1 MQAGVISLQDML
13 RIVAARAALMVH
25 NCLPKVTTMLA
36 CSLQP
41 SDIEAVIN
49 SEDRYNSLSIAC
61 HNSLRDCVIS
71 GRLDQIE
78 SFREYCTSNGF
89 KCKVLDVPYG
99 FHSDAMDCIL
109 TPLAQLCSHAK
120 LSSPKIPIGSNY
132 HGRMLQPD
140 DISPQYFV
148 DQMRNTVR
156 FSEMLQA
163 IPASD
168 LSFATFIEIG
178 PAAITLPMIKT
189 TLPDQHHTFLSSL
202 NPKQSPWTVLSTS
215 LALMDTKQDNV
226 NWRVFFDGSGGKVID
241 VPEYPLESTELLIP
255 FDTKNNNVHSVL
267 KRNGQSPPQPLG
279 LQEAVTVTQ
288 DTSLYKTTLSSLSR
302 YIKGH
307 VVRGTAICPA
317 SVYYQLVLEAAMLA
331 TQPTAESILTMED
344 ICFDQP
350 LVYESPSDAKKVGVY
365 LKMRVPETKTGS
377 TFGSFEVGSLK
388 AEGLV
393 RDEMYCKG
401 KIISQSVSQLKY
413 VFTRKAAMIR
423 RQRLHLDRLEGA
435 DCDIFTTRLLYETV
449 FPRVVEYS
457 KDYQTILR
465 LTTLENGSEGFGSFK
480 LPVGSEAQGCILS
493 PAFTDTLLHA
503 AGFVANCHVPTT
515 QVCICVKVE
524 SIKVLYQDFNQQ
536 QTFSLYCSLFDS
548 VEGGIVADAYAK
560 TESGD
565 VIAAIEGMHFKRL
578 QLKSFEAHL
587 ARQKSSG
594 KSTSPS
600 EQIRVSG
607 HQRALNSH
615 HHKVGV
621 SDALNQGHRQE
632 IKNSME
638 TTVLKLVAEVC
649 EVPMEAI
656 GWNSRLRELG
666 LESLALIELAY
677 AINQLFPELE
687 IDHSTLMASDS
698 IGDIQSRILA
708 IAEVQDPKVPEHQPP
723 YPLGN
728 PQRFDRD
735 IHMRRK
741 SVTSKISKARP
752 KLRAEFAHTNNMSAI
767 FDSPLNSPTTN
778 VKAVIHDVCGIPVS
792 DLQPDTTLESLGIDS
807 LLAIELSLAINE
819 LGIEVPQSS
828 LSSHLTLEDLAALM
842 SPGCVSQSPISKTSA
857 SNMKSHMALDKDAAL
872 TILQTW
878 PGRAIPLYLFHDGS
892 GTIGMY
898 SKIRNLERQVFGAA
912 NPKLNSQQHWAIS
925 LIEMA
930 THYASVIAATS
941 SEDIILGGK
950 TKCLA

>member
-1 MQAGVISLQDML
+1 
-13 RIVAARAALMVH
+13 
-25 NCLPKVTTMLA
+25 MLA

-41 SDIEAVIN
+41 SDIETIIN

-71 GRLDQIE
+71 GRFDQIE

-99 FHSDAMDCIL
+99 FHSDAMNSIMV
-109 TPLAQLCSHAK
+109 PLAQLCSYAK

-168 LSFATFIEIG
+168 LVSATFIEIG
-178 PAAITLPMIKT
+178 PAAITLPMIKN
-189 TLPDQHHTFLSSL
+189 TLRDQHHTFLSSL
-202 NPKQSPWTVLSTS
+202 NPKQSPWTVLSTA

-226 NWRVFFDGSGGKVID
+226 NWRAFFDGSGGKIID
-241 VPEYPLESTELLIP
+241 VPEYPLESTELFIP
-255 FDTKNNNVHSVL
+255 FDTHNDNVHCVP
-267 KRNGQSPPQPLG
+267 KDIGRSPPQPLG
-279 LQEAVTVTQ
+279 LQEAVTATQ
-288 DTSLYKTTLSSLSR
+288 GTKLYETTLSSLSH

-307 VVRGTAICPA
+307 VVRGTAFCPA
-317 SVYYQLVLEAAMLA
+317 SVYYQLVLEAATLA
-331 TQPTAESILTMED
+331 IQPTAGSILTMED

-350 LVYESPSDAKKVGVY
+350 LVYESPCDAKKVGIH
-365 LKMRVPETKTGS
+365 LKMPVPETKTGS
-377 TFGSFEVGSLK
+377 TFGSFEVGSSK

-393 RDEMYCKG
+393 RDEVYCKG
-401 KIISQSVSQLKY
+401 KIVSQSVSHLKH

-423 RQRLHLDRLEGA
+423 RQRSHLDRLEGA

-480 LPVGSEAQGCILS
+480 LPLGSEAQGCILS

-524 SIKVLYQDFNQQ
+524 SVNVLYQDFNQQ

-548 VEGGIVADAYAK
+548 VEGGIVADAYAQ

-587 ARQKSSG
+587 ARQKISG
-594 KSTSPS
+594 KSTSQS
-600 EQIRVSG
+600 EQIRVAG
-607 HQRALNSH
+607 HQRALNLH
-615 HHKVGV
+615 QHKVGV
-621 SDALNQGHRQE
+621 SDALNPGHRE
-632 IKNSME
+632 EFKNGME
-638 TTVLKLVAEVC
+638 TAVLRLVAAAC
-649 EVPMEAI
+649 EVPLEAI
-656 GWNSRLRELG
+656 GWDSRLRELG
-666 LESLALIELAY
+666 LESLALIELAD
-677 AINQLFPELE
+677 AINKHFPELE
-687 IDHSTLMASDS
+687 IDHSMLMASDS
-698 IGDIQSRILA
+698 IEDIQTRILA
-708 IAEVQDPKVPEHQPP
+708 IAAVQDPKVPEHQSL
-723 YPLGN
+723 YPSGH
-728 PQRFDRD
+728 PQCFDRD
-735 IHMRRK
+735 INMRRK
-741 SVTSKISKARP
+741 SVTSKFSKAHL
-752 KLRAEFAHTNNMSAI
+752 KLRAEFAHTSNMSAI
-767 FDSPLNSPTTN
+767 FDSPPDSPTTR
-778 VKAVIHDVCGIPVS
+778 VKAVIKDVCGILVS

-807 LLAIELSLAINE
+807 LLSIELSLAFNE
-819 LGIEVPQSS
+819 LGIEVPQSN
-828 LSSHLTLEDLAALM
+828 LSGHLTLEGLAALM
-842 SPGCVSQSPISKTSA
+842 SPGCISQSPISKTPG
-857 SNMKSHMALDKDAAL
+857 SNMRSTMALHKDAAL

-878 PGRAIPLYLFHDGS
+878 SGRAIPLYLFHDGS

-898 SKIRNLERQVFGAA
+898 SNIGNLERQVFGVA
-912 NPKLNSQQHWAIS
+912 NPKLNSQQPWANS

-930 THYASVIAATS
+930 IQYASVIAATS
-941 SEDIILGGK
+941 SESIILGGM
-950 TKCLA
+950 TKCLV